1 MTEVNKNQII
11 LDMCMT
17 HRHDFGL
24 DAKDSGFGLPS
35 AGMTDQQR
43 ESLRRDMEQLYE
55 HHFDGVIAV
64 QAARIAELEAACK
77 RAEQVINR
85 ECQASAA
92 YRMQALELEREC
104 ERLRERLEINSQCP
118 YDGIATRDITIE
130 VLEREIDRFKEANQ
144 RLSEEALNRRNSAVE
159 ARRSAS
165 DLMAANMGL
174 WAEAEDAKAERDTLR
189 AELEACR
196 KDAERWRYFRDRLG
210 EPVDSDVFSAFN
222 AWLWAEA
229 PIEDVEA
236 AIDAAMQ
243 GVSSD
248 ASS

>member
-1 MTEVNKNQII
+1 MGDINKNQII

-55 HHFDGVIAV
+55 HHFESVIAAQV
-64 QAARIAELEAACK
+64 ARIAELE
-77 RAEQVINR
+77 
-85 ECQASAA
+85 
-92 YRMQALELEREC
+92 
-104 ERLRERLEINSQCP
+104 
-118 YDGIATRDITIE
+118 
-130 VLEREIDRFKEANQ
+130 REIEHFKSANKS
-144 RLSEEALNRRNSAVE
+144 LSEEVVTRRNSAVE
-159 ARRSAS
+159 ARRAAS

-174 WAEAEDAKAERDTLR
+174 WAEAEDTKAERDTLR

-196 KDAERWRYFRDRLG
+196 KDAGLFRRLRDASVRDHG
-210 EPVDSDVFSAFN
+210 YTAEHFDSEFSRA
-222 AWLWAEA
+222 L
-229 PIEDVEA
+229 D

-243 GVSSD
+243 E
-248 ASS
+248 APKP